1 MRGESSFQAWHR
13 FVMGCRLQR
22 SRCRSSGIL
31 SAANTWP
38 QPMPMNIALIEA
50 VSAAALDSNPTTRF
64 PAPWMRDRS
73 SNSPEC
79 YKSSGALRR

>member
-1 MRGESSFQAWHR
+1 
-13 FVMGCRLQR
+13 
-22 SRCRSSGIL
+22 
-31 SAANTWP
+31 
-38 QPMPMNIALIEA
+38 MPMNIALIEA